1 VDARLGEGGVA
12 RDDDGLAAIGPR
24 VRPSLV
30 ADAPE
35 DDDLTGGGAV
45 EVGGILCDAP
55 RELAGTADDAVFSA
69 GNDEVERLGRGH
81 RPRKGK
87 RTEVTLQRSGG
98 GVDSGRVFRTFF
110 SLAEVMKIGV
120 PKEIKIGETRVSMT
134 PSLCRRCVALGG
146 EVLVQKSAGITAGF
160 TDAEYRAAGATVVA
174 SAAAVWAAD
183 LILKVKEPLPA
194 EYGRLRTGQML
205 FTYLHLAAGPE
216 LAKVLLKKK
225 ILGISYETVEG
236 NDGSFP
242 LLKPMS
248 QIAGRLAIQV
258 GAYFLQSQHGGSG
271 VLLGGIPGTMPGH
284 VVVVGAGN
292 SGAHAVQMAAGMG
305 ARVTVLD
312 LDTRKLE
319 ALDSEYRGRVV
330 TLMSNPANLEASV
343 ADADLLIGAV
353 LIPAAKAPIVVSK
366 SMVAQMRP
374 GSVIVDIAIDQ
385 GGCVETIRPTS
396 HEEPVYKQHGVIHYA
411 VPNMPALVGRTSTL
425 GLTQAT
431 EPFVATLV
439 QKGVERALAE
449 HPGLA
454 KGVNTRDGKIVYG
467 AVAKA
472 LGYE

>member
-1 VDARLGEGGVA
+1 M
-12 RDDDGLAAIGPR
+12 
-24 VRPSLV
+24 
-30 ADAPE
+30 
-35 DDDLTGGGAV
+35 T
-45 EVGGILCDAP
+45 
-55 RELAGTADDAVFSA
+55 
-69 GNDEVERLGRGH
+69 
-81 RPRKGK
+81 
-87 RTEVTLQRSGG
+87 
-98 GVDSGRVFRTFF
+98 
-110 SLAEVMKIGV
+110 IGV

-134 PSLCRRCVALGG
+134 PSLCRRCVALGAR
-146 EVLVQKSAGITAGF
+146 VLLERGAGLTAGF
-160 TDAEYRAAGATVVA
+160 TDAEYRAAGATLTGD
-174 SAAAVWAAD
+174 AAKVWRAAD

-194 EYGRLRTGQML
+194 EYDLLQQGQTI

-225 ILGISYETVEG
+225 ILGIAYETVEG
-236 NDGSFP
+236 VDGSFP

-248 QIAGRLAIQV
+248 QIAGRLSIQV

-319 ALDSEYRGRVV
+319 TLDTEYRGRIV
-330 TLMSNPANLEASV
+330 TLMSNPGNIDASV

-353 LIPAAKAPIVVSK
+353 LIPAAKAPTVVTK
-366 SMVAQMRP
+366 KTIAKMRP

-385 GGCVETIRPTS
+385 GGCIEGIRPTS
-396 HEEPVYKQHGVIHYA
+396 HRKPVYEESGVIHYA

-431 EPFVATLV
+431 EPYIVMLV
-439 QKGVERALAE
+439 RKGVERALEE
-449 HPGLA
+449 HQGLA
-454 KGVNTRDGKIVYG
+454 RGVNTEGGKVVYP
-467 AVAKA
+467 AVARA
-472 LGYE
+472 LGYAS